1 MITEIWCTVRT
12 EETTEAYNV
21 KSLGNKMIYAG
32 IWIYVN
38 NKTAYKNPSTVSV
51 LGFFG
56 AHLRV

>member
-21 KSLGNKMIYAG
+21 KSLGNKNDLCGYL
-32 IWIYVN
+32 IYVN

-51 LGFFG
+51 LGF
-56 AHLRV
+56 LVLI